1 VSETAY
7 QGYEVEQPAG
17 FMEPKVYR
25 VRWECPAC
33 GHKWSKTFKSIPSDD
48 PDCPSVKC
56 AVARETS
63 TLALQVANLTRMLQ
77 EQRAPATIGDKLV
90 VKAIDATAQIVMED
104 NQLTDLKDNIRRG
117 ESMAPKLPPAA
128 QTAADNFFKKG
139 AQAGAQA
146 GARVLGTNKTLNVRQ
161 TNHMKTLGQ
170 RAIHGAFRN
179 ASVPPNVVLPK
190 TRPVGQMT
198 QNPGFVRR

>member
-1 VSETAY
+1 VSEIAY
-7 QGYEVEQPAG
+7 QGYEVEQPEG

-25 VRWECPAC
+25 VRWECPNC
-33 GHKWSKTFKSIPSDD
+33 GHKWSKTFKAIPSED
-48 PDCPSVKC
+48 PPCPSVKC

-63 TLALQVANLTRMLQ
+63 ALAQQVANLTRMLL
-77 EQRAPATIGDKLV
+77 EQRAPATIGDKLA
-90 VKAIDATAQIVMED
+90 VKAIDETARIVMED

-128 QTAADNFFKKG
+128 QVAADNFFKK
-139 AQAGAQA
+139 GAQA

-190 TRPVGQMT
+190 MRPVGQPT